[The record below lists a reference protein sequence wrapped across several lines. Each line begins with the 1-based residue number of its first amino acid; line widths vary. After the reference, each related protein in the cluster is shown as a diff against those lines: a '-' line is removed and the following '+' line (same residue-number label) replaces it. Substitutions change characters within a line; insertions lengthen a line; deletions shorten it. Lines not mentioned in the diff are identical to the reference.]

1 MSVEMNLPVD
11 EILKELANSKNPEI
25 IDFCD
30 WLKEQKED
38 SVLGEPLINCIN
50 WRSPDLVFLNWYAT
64 EHLEDEGL
72 NPDKWRDYR
81 INGGDT
87 VNPYSLTED
96 LMNEV
101 NDVLGEDSYSDD
113 DYYEDYDDEDEV

>member
-38 SVLGEPLINCIN
+38 SVWENLLLTASTGEV
-50 WRSPDLVFLNWYAT
+50 WT
-64 EHLEDEGL
+64 
-72 NPDKWRDYR
+72 
-81 INGGDT
+81 
-87 VNPYSLTED
+87 
-96 LMNEV
+96 
-101 NDVLGEDSYSDD
+101 
-113 DYYEDYDDEDEV
+113 